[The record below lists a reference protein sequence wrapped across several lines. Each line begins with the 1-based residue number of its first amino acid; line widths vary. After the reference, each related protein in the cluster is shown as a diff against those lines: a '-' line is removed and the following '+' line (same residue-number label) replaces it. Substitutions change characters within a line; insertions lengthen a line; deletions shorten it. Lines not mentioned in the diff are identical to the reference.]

1 MKQAPSLKAAIECI
15 ESSVALIAAGQNEQI
30 IRDSFTSYLRSIFPS
45 MPSWV
50 ERHIKSSETALT
62 ISKGTKSSTG
72 FVDNLVDLTAIEY
85 ESDLTSK
92 AKFEEGQGQIKDY
105 CGSLINAGHKADL
118 VLGVLSD
125 TVRWFV
131 YTIHIKTASP
141 SHALTRDDLEL
152 VEVDRMDLSN
162 ADEQAA
168 RRLLT
173 FLTKYLGRLGAR
185 PLKAD
190 SIASD
195 LGFSSPFC
203 AGHVAELEKLVDQA
217 FVDKPEYAEL
227 ITSLWCKFVTYFRD
241 QGSTASFHTKSYAD
255 ELYIL
260 TLGKLICANVI
271 EKRALI
277 SDDGDLQIILSGR
290 YFVAKGL
297 VNLVEYDYFGWLN
310 ESPYIERQLFT
321 ARAIQHDL
329 QAYDFDQSPADDLF
343 GTMMAEFA
351 ERSKRLLL
359 GQELTPEWLASQ
371 TVEKVLGM
379 LPNGELPQLVDMC
392 CGSGAM
398 IVETVKRAKVLIGND
413 ASHTKREEKVRLLA
427 QSITGFDIDPLA
439 VILSKI
445 NWVLAA
451 RDWLEPFG
459 TINVT
464 IPVYHADS
472 LFAITP
478 LTDGIENDTGD
489 EFHILKVAEHS
500 IKLPKFLL
508 TPEFQPLFDGVLER
522 TYSMVMAAGLSN
534 KLVLS
539 DKVVSDAIDSV
550 LQATST
556 KLTEEQT
563 KAVRSFVRMFTEIV
577 DQLNRDG
584 RNGIWAFI
592 LRNSYRPGLVVGQ
605 FNGLVSNPPW
615 LALSKIADN
624 PYQALLK
631 RKAEA
636 FGIKPAGSS
645 HLHIELAT
653 IFLLH
658 SVDQYLR
665 AHAVIGCIG
674 PETILNGHHHNPFRL
689 GAYQKAAAIDF
700 AVEAIWRVQEGTFKN
715 NAIVL
720 FGRKTTFSANEPDP
734 IPGALATENG
744 LSPVT
749 FYRHRQGKRT
759 AWGEQHPVSSSKATG
774 FFCPANFRQGADIM
788 PRTLFLFEATKISQ
802 SGQPVR
808 WSIKS
813 IDRTT
818 SSLAFAVKDAKKNES
833 FKITPCVV
841 PGDILFDVLT
851 SNLLTPFHLATPLKA
866 LLPIQKSAGNPWVF
880 LDSVVVAAKG
890 VAVQN
895 VFKEICH
902 AMGPRAT
909 VATVGSL
916 INVRNKLTQ
925 QLIEPNQYLVV
936 TGAGGGHVCSAF
948 AATNSF
954 DLQTLIIDQTLYWTQ
969 VNTEDEALYLA
980 GLFNSEAINLVIKD
994 FQPRGAFGERHVH
1007 KLPFGVTPPFD
1018 ASQAVHQAVVETTRH
1033 LVAECATLITTNQSL
1048 QPLLD
1053 PNTGPLARRRLTIQ
1067 DKIKHLK
1074 SYADYDE
1081 ACRSLYGV
1089 S

>member
-1 MKQAPSLKAAIECI
+1 MTQRPSLQASIECI
-15 ESSVALIAAGQNEQI
+15 KSSIALIAAGKNEQI
-30 IRDSFTSYLRSIFPS
+30 IRDSFTSYLRSMFPGA
-45 MPSWV
+45 PNWV

-62 ISKGTKSSTG
+62 ISKGTKTSTG

-85 ESDLTSK
+85 ESNLTSK
-92 AKFEEGQGQIKDY
+92 PKFEEGYGQVKDY
-105 CGSLINAGHKADL
+105 CASLISAGHKPDL
-118 VLGVLSD
+118 ILGVLSD

-131 YTIHIKTASP
+131 YTVNIKPPSASNV
-141 SHALTRDDLEL
+141 LTRDSLDI
-152 VEVDRMDLSN
+152 VEIDRIDLSSS
-162 ADEQAA
+162 DEQAG
-168 RRLLT
+168 RRLIA

-203 AGHVAELEKLVDQA
+203 VGHIVELENLVDQA
-217 FVDKPEYAEL
+217 FVEKPEYAEL
-227 ITSLWCKFVTYFRD
+227 ITSLWCKFVSYFRD

-271 EKRALI
+271 ETKALI
-277 SDDGDLQIILSGR
+277 SDDKDLRIILNGQ

-310 ESPYIERQLFT
+310 KTPYIEKQLVT

-329 QAYDFDQSPADDLF
+329 QAYDFSQPPADDLF
-343 GTMMAEFA
+343 GSMMAQFA

-359 GQELTPEWLASQ
+359 GQELTPGWLANR
-371 TVEKVLGM
+371 TVEKVFDM
-379 LPNGELPQLVDMC
+379 LPTGQLPQFVDMC

-398 IVETVKRAKVLIGND
+398 IVETVKRAKVLIGKD
-413 ASHTKREEKVRLLA
+413 ALHNKREEQVRLLT

-459 TINVT
+459 RLNVT

-478 LTDGIENDTGD
+478 LTDGIENDTGE
-489 EFHILKVAEHS
+489 EFHVLKIAEYS
-500 IKLPKFLL
+500 INLPKFLV
-508 TPEFQPLFDGVLER
+508 TPAFQPLFDGVLER
-522 TYSMVMAAGLSN
+522 AYSMVTAADSAK
-534 KLVLS
+534 KLDLS
-539 DKVVSDAIDSV
+539 DTVISDAVESV
-550 LQATST
+550 LQTTSIS
-556 KLTEEQT
+556 LT
-563 KAVRSFVRMFTEIV
+563 AVQKEAVQSFVRVFTEKA

-615 LALSKIADN
+615 LALSKIANN

-665 AHAVIGCIG
+665 PDAAVGCIA
-674 PETILNGHHHNPFRL
+674 PETLLNGHHHNPFRL
-689 GAYQKAAAIDF
+689 GAYKEAASINF
-700 AVEAIWRVQEGTFKN
+700 ALESIWRVQEGTFKN

-720 FGRKTTFSANEPDP
+720 FGHKSDSSLDKPNP
-734 IPGALATENG
+734 IPGALVTVDG
-744 LSPVT
+744 LSPLK
-749 FYRHRQGKRT
+749 FYRHIQGKRT
-759 AWGEQHPVSSSKATG
+759 AWSDQLPASDLNATG
-774 FFCPANFRQGADIM
+774 FFEPANFRQGADIM
-788 PRTLFLFEATKISQ
+788 PRTLFLFETLKTSQ
-802 SGQPVR
+802 PNEPVR
-808 WSIKS
+808 WKIKS
-813 IDRTT
+813 IDATT
-818 SSLAFAVKDAKKNES
+818 SPLAFAIKDAKKNKG

-841 PGDILFDVLT
+841 PDDILFDVLT
-851 SNLLTPFHLATPLKA
+851 SNLLTPFYLATPLKA
-866 LLPIQKSAGNPWVF
+866 LLPILKLPGMSWKF
-880 LDSVVVAAKG
+880 LDSMSVAAKG

-895 VFKEICH
+895 VFKEICGAISSKADVTDIAH
-902 AMGPRAT
+902 
-909 VATVGSL
+909 L
-916 INVRNKLTQ
+916 INVRNKLIQ
-925 QLIEPNQYLVV
+925 QFVDPNKYLVF
-936 TGAGGGHVCSAF
+936 TGAGGGHVCCAF
-948 AATNSF
+948 GATNSF
-954 DLQTLIIDQTLYWTQ
+954 DLQKLIIDQTLYWTQ
-969 VNTEDEALYLA
+969 VTTQDEALYLS
-980 GLFNSEAINLVIKD
+980 GLFNSEAINAVIKE
-994 FQPRGAFGERHVH
+994 FQPKGAFGERHVH

-1018 ASQAVHQAVVETTRH
+1018 PSQAVHQNVVEKTKR
-1033 LVAECATLITTNQSL
+1033 LLNEYAKMITTDQSIC
-1048 QPLLD
+1048 PLLD
-1053 PNTGPLARRRLTIQ
+1053 PNTGTLARRRLTIHE
-1067 DKIKHLK
+1067 KIKK
-1074 SYADYDE
+1074 MQSYADYDE

-1089 S
+1089 